1 MRSLEVHLVPGLTPR
16 PTDDHLG
23 HWHPTPGEPFLPL
36 LRTNDCHALVVTGWN
51 ERGPDFGEGLP
62 RARIVA
68 RPARP
73 GRELELLCFLRR
85 ASRRLPQRGNSLS
98 AKSPVWRAK
107 AYAGVVRSALE

>member
-51 ERGPDFGEGLP
+51 ERGPDFGEGPEQELW
-62 RARIVA
+62 
-68 RPARP
+68 P
-73 GRELELLCFLRR
+73 GRQGQAE
-85 ASRRLPQRGNSLS
+85 N
-98 AKSPVWRAK
+98 
-107 AYAGVVRSALE
+107 